1 LTGKIASEWQDVD
14 TVLSLF
20 GKRVTASRKRYHAFV
35 EEGIEQGR
43 RPDLIGGGLARSYGG
58 WKELMPSK
66 QMRAHLKGDERILGD
81 SDFVES
87 VLEAAEEDLIRRY
100 RLQAEGY
107 DFEKVLDRVARLC
120 DLKPSE
126 ILLPS
131 KQPERIRARSLLCY
145 WAVREL
151 GMSSTEVAHRLG
163 IHQSNVSRAVQ
174 RGGKLTAEKEL
185 SINF

>member
-1 LTGKIASEWQDVD
+1 
-14 TVLSLF
+14 
-20 GKRVTASRKRYHAFV
+20 
-35 EEGIEQGR
+35 
-43 RPDLIGGGLARSYGG
+43 
-58 WKELMPSK
+58 
-66 QMRAHLKGDERILGD
+66 LGD